1 MKKSIK
7 ILFIL
12 LVLTFITGKCF
23 AVNIEMNL
31 NSVQTPSTNQTDS
44 TTNSSTSNSAIQ
56 NPALTNIDANT
67 PTNDL
72 IGLNT
77 TLSNSDENGTST
89 DTTTGNQEASTT
101 NTVKNTSTNV
111 SNLSSLPE
119 SDLGLTNILNI
130 ILIAI
135 GFILILLA
143 IAILIRLSNK

>member
-44 TTNSSTSNSAIQ
+44 TTNSSASNSAVQ

-77 TLSNSDENGTST
+77 TLSNSDENGIST

>member
-44 TTNSSTSNSAIQ
+44 TTNSSASNSAVQ

-67 PTNDL
+67 PTSDL

-135 GFILILLA
+135 GFILIIIA
-143 IAILIRLSNK
+143 ISILIRLSNK

>member
-44 TTNSSTSNSAIQ
+44 TTNSSASNSAVQ

>member
-44 TTNSSTSNSAIQ
+44 TTNSSASNSAVQ

-67 PTNDL
+67 PTSDL

-77 TLSNSDENGTST
+77 TLSNSDENDTST
-89 DTTTGNQEASTT
+89 NTTTGNQEASTT

>member
-44 TTNSSTSNSAIQ
+44 TTNSSASNSAVQ

-67 PTNDL
+67 PTSDL

>member
-44 TTNSSTSNSAIQ
+44 TTNSSASNSAVQ
-56 NPALTNIDANT
+56 NQALTNIDANT
-67 PTNDL
+67 PTSDL